1 MDHPMTTFPS
11 CECIAKRGL
20 ASEFRRSLPELR
32 CLYPLCP
39 IRPQSLQELTM
50 SQFDLPWLLIAAN
63 FAPVVDIE
71 RDSPT
76 RIAQCRALLEQWS
89 ITTFPSC
96 ECIAKRGQAS
106 EFRRS
111 LPELRCLYP
120 LCPVDAPALPPGVDD
135 AAI

>member
-1 MDHPMTTFPS
+1 
-11 CECIAKRGL
+11 
-20 ASEFRRSLPELR
+20 
-32 CLYPLCP
+32 
-39 IRPQSLQELTM
+39 M

-63 FAPVVDIE
+63 FAPVVNIE
-71 RDSPT
+71 WDSRLDELAATGHPM
-76 RIAQCRALLEQWS
+76 
-89 ITTFPSC
+89 TTLPSC

-120 LCPVDAPALPPGVDD
+120 LCPVDAPVLPPGVDD